1 MNLEE
6 ILRQNS
12 YTAIPLRATQFGHLE
27 INAAINDIPV
37 LLLVDT
43 GAASTV
49 IDIDFAREKELPLL
63 ETTIMGGGVGTSELV
78 IFQLQ
83 PVQLMLH
90 ALPFPETTLYAAD
103 LQHVKQSLL
112 DKGETQLP
120 CGVIGA
126 DILFERNAVID
137 YRNLLLYLQQ

>member
-6 ILRQNS
+6 VLIQNN

-27 INAAINDIPV
+27 IQASINEISV

-49 IDIDFAREKELPLL
+49 IDLDFALEKDLPLL

-83 PVQLMLH
+83 PVSLTLH
-90 ALPFPETTLYAAD
+90 ELYLPDATLYAAD
-103 LQHVKQSLL
+103 LRHVKQSLV

-120 CGVIGA
+120 CGVMGA
-126 DILFERNAVID
+126 DILFEKGAVID
-137 YRNLLLYLQQ
+137 YRNLVLYLQQ